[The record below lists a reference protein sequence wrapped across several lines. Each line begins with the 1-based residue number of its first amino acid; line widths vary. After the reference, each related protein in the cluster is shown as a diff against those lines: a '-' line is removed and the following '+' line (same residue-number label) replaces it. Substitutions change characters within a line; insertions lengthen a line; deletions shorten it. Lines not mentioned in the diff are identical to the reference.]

1 MPHNVF
7 TLYLDLINGNGLDDA
22 FFEFETESFTNER
35 EIDGK
40 KVITMHYLSA
50 DYKLLDFSEYLQ
62 LRSKDYASK
71 LSQDIEELFET
82 TPKDQFS
89 QLVPKIQFDIDKI
102 IRQFKGWKILE
113 TKRFF
118 YEDFLIAKEEIDR
131 LILFYAKVKDVKLA
145 TMAIQTN
152 SETIGKATQEKNGYP
167 KIQWMGK
174 TNVLVTLF
182 YDLINGQDSREPMII
197 ASKADIKE
205 FLMNNFIDADGN
217 TLSES
222 TITTI
227 LTPSKEEKRANR
239 GDRVELG
246 NLRRK

>member
-7 TLYLDLINGNGLDDA
+7 NLYHSLINGNGLQDEYDG
-22 FFEFETESFTNER
+22 FEGESEINER
-35 EIDGK
+35 EVEGK
-40 KVITMHYLSA
+40 KVMTMFYLSP
-50 DYKLLDFSEYLQ
+50 DYKMLDYSGYLQ
-62 LRSKDYASK
+62 LRSKYYAAK
-71 LSQDIEELFET
+71 LSQDIEELFEA

-89 QLVPKIQFDIDKI
+89 QLAPKIQFDIDKL
-102 IRQFKGWKILE
+102 IRQFTSWKILE
-113 TKRFF
+113 KRRFF
-118 YEDFLIAKEEIDR
+118 YEDFLIAKDDIDR
-131 LILFYAKVKDVKLA
+131 LIEFYAKVKDGKWP
-145 TMAIQTN
+145 TGAIQSK
-152 SETIGKATQEKNGYP
+152 SETMGKATQEKDSYP

-182 YDLINGQDSREPMII
+182 YDLMNGQDSREPMIK
-197 ASKADIKE
+197 ATKADIKE

-227 LTPSKEEKRANR
+227 FTPSKDEKRANK